1 MVFRGVSMK
10 DSWIN
15 DWRECVDMFGLK
27 YINKKGMMDFDKEM
41 PANIQLQGDTSTT
54 ESFRTALQHCYTE
67 DQ

>member
-41 PANIQLQGDTSTT
+41 PANI
-54 ESFRTALQHCYTE
+54 
-67 DQ
+67 